1 MARLD
6 HKQQQTLAITLATR
20 RHELGLS
27 VREVGRRANLDNGTI
42 GRLEH
47 GTNPNPSMD
56 SLSAIAVALE
66 LPASDLLA
74 ITGSLPK
81 NELPTFKP
89 YMRARYPN
97 MPDSALADIATYA
110 EKIAKEHGGYL
121 TGPLDGEDEQDE

>member
-1 MARLD
+1 MARLNM
-6 HKQQQTLAITLATR
+6 KQQQMLAQTLIER

-27 VREVGRRANLDNGTI
+27 VREVGRRAGLDNGTI
-42 GRLEH
+42 HRLEH

-81 NELPTFKP
+81 NELPTFAP
-89 YMRARYPN
+89 YLRTKYPN
-97 MPDSALADIATYA
+97 MTDEALADMQSYFAFVSQKHNIST
-110 EKIAKEHGGYL
+110 
-121 TGPLDGEDEQDE
+121 TGPLDDEDEQGE